1 MKQRQSNMELLRIA
15 SITMIVLFHCAYKSG
30 FSFET
35 GLDANMLVV
44 KSLWML
50 GELGVNLFMLL
61 SGFFMAKGH
70 FRWKKFILLV
80 AEVQFYYWLTV
91 FFAWRNGLGELP
103 TGRDLFLAFF
113 PVTMNRWWF
122 ITAYILVYVLSP
134 YLNTLIRAMGG
145 GPYLRTEDFSLRYWY
160 SSVSSQHSLAYSST
174 QQSQCC
180 TTIASYGSLLCIL
193 WARTCRLL
201 RCRV

>member
-145 GPYLRTEDFSLRYWY
+145 AHIYVQKISRYAIGT
-160 SSVSSQHSLAYSST
+160 L
-174 QQSQCC
+174 QCHPN
-180 TTIASYGSLLCIL
+180 IL
-193 WARTCRLL
+193 WRILQHN
-201 RCRV
+201 RVNAVLQSLHMAHCCVFYGRVHVDC